1 MVADLIAG
9 GIVESRLHLSLTSH
23 LHVDI
28 EQAVAVLTV
37 LTYEEV
43 LDVHLRT
50 GIEIHL
56 TGDAGK
62 APEVLIFEIG
72 AVAPAHDLH
81 GDEVLA
87 FLQVFRDVKLCSH
100 LRVLRVAHVFA
111 VHPER
116 EVARGRTNVEE
127 HLLTVP
133 VSRQFEGTAVGTGV
147 VVRLADIRGI
157 ALEGRSPGIA
167 NVLVDLVAIAIQF
180 EEARHGEVHPLRIV
194 ILQRIEAFRGILM
207 VFHKIELPHA
217 LHREETGRLRLVTF
231 LGKVLILKGEEVG
244 VTRLTVHLVHFRVE
258 PHGRLLG
265 ISRYHGHG
273 GQR

>member
-1 MVADLIAG
+1 M
-9 GIVESRLHLSLTSH
+9 
-23 LHVDI
+23 
-28 EQAVAVLTV
+28 
-37 LTYEEV
+37 
-43 LDVHLRT
+43 HLRR

-72 AVAPAHDLH
+72 AVTPAHDLH
-81 GDEVLA
+81 GDEILA

-111 VHPER
+111 VHPEC

-207 VFHKIELPHA
+207 VFHEMELPHA
-217 LHREETGRLRLVTF
+217 LHGEETGRLRLVTF

-244 VTRLTVHLVHFRVE
+244 VARLTVHLVHLRVP
-258 PHGRLLG
+258 PHGCLLG
-265 ISRYHGHG
+265 ITRRHSHT
-273 GQR
+273 GQ